1 MSQQTLM
8 QLREMRLNGF
18 IDALRHQ
25 QESTHYNGLSFDERL
40 SFLVNQEYLDRQNR
54 KLKRSLDKAQ
64 LKQNATIE
72 DVDFETPRK
81 LNRAA
86 FLELAAGTWVSQKH
100 NLLIIGPTGIG
111 KSFLSCALA
120 DKVCRMG
127 FQSRY
132 YRTNTFLSEL
142 LLAKADGSYPKLTR
156 QLSKTHLLVM
166 DEWLRDPLTTVQA
179 REILDILDDRYRK
192 ASTLF
197 CSQVPVK
204 EWHARIEDSSIA
216 DAILDR
222 IVHDSLRLELDGNS
236 MRKKTSAISNNKA
249 SLRSDNLE
257 K

>member
-1 MSQQTLM
+1 
-8 QLREMRLNGF
+8 MRLTGF
-18 IDALRHQ
+18 IDALQQQ
-25 QESTHYNGLSFDERL
+25 QESTQYHALSFDERL
-40 SFLVNQEYLDRQNR
+40 SFLVDREYLDRQNR

-64 LKQNATIE
+64 LKQNATVE

-81 LNRAA
+81 LNRAS

-100 NLLIIGPTGIG
+100 NLLVVGPTGIG
-111 KSFLSCALA
+111 KSFLACALA
-120 DKVCRMG
+120 DKACKMG

-132 YRTNTFLSEL
+132 YRTNTLLSEL
-142 LLAKADGSYPKLTR
+142 LLAKADGSYPRLTQ
-156 QLSKTHLLVM
+156 QLGKTHLLVM

-179 REILDILDDRYRK
+179 REVLDILDDRYRK

-204 EWHARIEDSSIA
+204 EWHSRIEDPSIA

-236 MRKKTSAISNNKA
+236 MRKKTSAISRTKA
-249 SLRSDNLE
+249 SLRSE
-257 K
+257 E